1 MFKKT
6 LYRNQMSILKG
17 NYNFRILNR
26 IPLLIIMFF
35 ALYSELSAQEP
46 PPHPIDVTVNQGL
59 AFGAFAQGAV
69 GGTITINPASAR
81 SFSGDIILLNLGYAF
96 SAAIY
101 KLVGNPGT
109 VVSLLN
115 GPDVPI
121 SGSNGGSMTLHIG
134 ASEPVWPFVITT
146 APPAFTLMNVGG
158 TLTVGNPG
166 SNPPGNYSGTFDITF
181 IQE

>member
-1 MFKKT
+1 
-6 LYRNQMSILKG
+6 MSVLKG
-17 NYNFRILNR
+17 NYNFRILNW
-26 IPLLIIMFF
+26 IPLLIIILFF
-35 ALYSELSAQEP
+35 TFSPELSAQEP
-46 PPHPIDVTVNQGL
+46 PPRPIEVTVNQNL

-69 GGTITINPASAR
+69 GGTISINPASGR
-81 SFSGDIILLNLGYAF
+81 SFSGDIILLNLGYTF

-101 KLVGNPGT
+101 KLVANAGT

-115 GPDVPI
+115 GPDVSLP
-121 SGSNGGSMTLHIG
+121 GSNGGSMTLHIG
-134 ASEPVWPFVITT
+134 ASDPVWPFVITT
-146 APPAFTLMNVGG
+146 VPPAFTLMNVGG